1 MVKKI
6 VMLLSNNCISL
17 DEKLLLE
24 TNKQLDGI
32 VGEYK
37 NKITKYH
44 KNKLWDKY
52 KKYSNEYELIYTSS
66 VFSKSISLYVPLSR
80 AFFKLWEILHDFNDE
95 IFKNDGP
102 INSLFL
108 AESPGSFCEAVKKY
122 RKCRGDD
129 RYSGISLKSSNN
141 NIPTWKFFPINKLWG
156 KDNTGNLYNLDN
168 IEYVK
173 EHLGE
178 NTQDFITGDGGFDF
192 SHDFNNQ
199 EIMSL
204 RLIISEILCAIML
217 SRNGGCFI
225 LKIFDMFYSPTIKT
239 LQILKL
245 FWKKIY
251 IIKPLT
257 SRPANSEKY
266 ILCLNF
272 YKDIHLYNKWTK
284 FLKIIIKNYDHINID
299 KAFDKIYC
307 DNTFLFDIIIYNLF
321 YSIRQIY
328 YIQNTIFLINN
339 IPCDFILIKRLHER
353 QILKSKEWCHKY
365 NIPFKLPDNKYK

>member
-6 VMLLSNNCISL
+6 VMQLSNDYISL
-17 DEKLLLE
+17 DDKIMME
-24 TNKQLDGI
+24 THKQLDTI
-32 VGEYK
+32 VGGYK
-37 NKITKYH
+37 NMITKYH

-52 KKYSNEYELIYTSS
+52 KKYNNEYELIYTSS
-66 VFSKSISLYVPLSR
+66 VSSKSISSYMPLSR

-95 IFKNDGP
+95 IFRHLNNGP

-108 AESPGSFCEAVKKY
+108 AESPGGFCEALQKY
-122 RKCRGDD
+122 RNCRKDD
-129 RYSGISLKSSNN
+129 KYSGISLKSKND
-141 NIPTWKFFPINKLWG
+141 NIPTWKFLPINILWG

-173 EHLGE
+173 EILGE

-199 EIMSL
+199 ESMSL

-217 SRNGGCFI
+217 SKNGGSFI
-225 LKIFDMFYSPTIKT
+225 LKIFDMFHSPTIKT

-266 ILCLNF
+266 IICLNF
-272 YKDIHLYNKWTK
+272 YKDILLYNKWTK
-284 FLKIIIKNYDHINID
+284 FLKIIIKNYDHININ
-299 KAFDKIYC
+299 KAFNKINY
-307 DNTFLFDIIIYNLF
+307 DNTFFFDIIIYNLF

-339 IPCDFILIKRLHER
+339 IPYNSNLISKLHER
-353 QILKSKEWCHKY
+353 QIIKSKKWCHKY
-365 NIPFKLPDNKYK
+365 HIPLHL